1 MTFLQSGALP
11 ELLNLPSAEM
21 RRNYVSAIKDK
32 EVDFVAVQGERR
44 INFQICYQLTD
55 QQTIEREYASLK
67 NIDDNFPKYVV
78 SMDDFHLP
86 TNEGIE
92 HIIPWQIKSPNL
104 FWDVEFL
111 LKYSS
116 VFEILLPLRKTLKHD

>member
-1 MTFLQSGALP
+1 MIGIFDSI
-11 ELLNLPSAEM
+11 
-21 RRNYVSAIKDK
+21 RKYNY
-32 EVDFVAVQGERR
+32 
-44 INFQICYQLTD
+44 FQICYQLTD

-92 HIIPWQIKSPNL
+92 HITPWQVTKVVAPK
-104 FWDVEFL
+104 E
-111 LKYSS
+111 KA
-116 VFEILLPLRKTLKHD
+116 